1 MITGTAI
8 RDKAAFKIEG
18 VDEVVKQL
26 EDAKIKNKVKPIR
39 QALKFAA
46 RPMRAEA
53 AARAPKRTGN
63 LAKSIGYINP
73 RSRSQLFIFVGP
85 RRKKFGVY
93 YGHLVEYGTAPRKYK
108 KPQYR
113 NINGK
118 WVRVRH
124 TGSAPAQP
132 FMRPAFE
139 KNKENI
145 EKRFER
151 KIKKLIV
158 KAAAK

>member
-8 RDKAAFKIEG
+8 RDRAAYKIEG
-18 VDEVVKQL
+18 VDKVIKQL
-26 EDAKIKNKVKPIR
+26 EAAKIKKKVKPIR

-53 AARAPKRTGN
+53 ALRAPKRTGD

-85 RRKKFGVY
+85 RRKKFSVY

-113 NINGK
+113 NIGGK

-139 KNKENI
+139 SNKEIINQ
-145 EKRFER
+145 RFET
-151 KIKKLIV
+151 KIRKLIA
-158 KAAAK
+158 KAYN